1 MRWLDGITDS
11 MVVSLSE
18 LRELVMDRE
27 AWRAVIHGVAKS
39 RTRLSNLTI
48 SSTQGQEMLLILMT
62 SPEGRYY
69 YQMHTFTDEEN
80 KALLRCLLKGHTAGI
95 SQTQALFN
103 LYAEYIKRNAGLD
116 EAQAGIKPG
125 EISITSD
132 MQMTPPLRQKVK
144 RN

>member
-1 MRWLDGITDS
+1 
-11 MVVSLSE
+11 
-18 LRELVMDRE
+18 
-27 AWRAVIHGVAKS
+27 
-39 RTRLSNLTI
+39 
-48 SSTQGQEMLLILMT
+48 MLLILMT

-132 MQMTPPLRQKVK
+132 MQMTPPLRQKV
-144 RN
+144 NN